1 MARPRFKLVVAFM
14 SVLTVATYLA
24 EPYVGAR
31 SFEELRPAPD
41 FALETL
47 NGTTFQLSVKD
58 NGTPVLLD
66 FMATWC
72 PPCRE
77 EIRQLAIV
85 RGEYLPSNLQ
95 ILSVD
100 VDYSETPQQ
109 FKDWLDTY
117 SAYNETHEALGW
129 SFAMDS
135 AGEFVGPRYGAN
147 ALPTLVLI
155 DGAGKVRHTWVGIVA
170 AADLEAA
177 IDAALI
183 AVG

>member
-1 MARPRFKLVVAFM
+1 MPSRRFKLVVALM
-14 SVLTVATYLA
+14 SVLTVGTYLA

-31 SFEELRPAPD
+31 SLEELRPAPD
-41 FALETL
+41 FSLETL
-47 NGTTFQLSVKD
+47 GGTTFNLAEHNNRTTV
-58 NGTPVLLD
+58 VLD

-77 EIRQLAIV
+77 EVRQLAIV
-85 RGEYLPSNLQ
+85 RGEYSPSSLQ
-95 ILSVD
+95 VLSVD

-109 FKDWLDTY
+109 FKDWLHAY
-117 SAYNETHEALGW
+117 SPYNETHEQAGW
-129 SFAMDS
+129 TFAMDTP
-135 AGEFVGPRYGAN
+135 GQFVGPRYGAN

-155 DGAGKVRHTWVGIVA
+155 DGEGKVRHTWVGIVA